1 MLCYLYDIDVPFNG
15 GSYTTG
21 KHEQF
26 AIPFKILTRDH
37 IHADESIYFYE
48 FCEF

>member
-1 MLCYLYDIDVPFNG
+1 MLCYLYYIDVPFNG

-26 AIPFKILTRDH
+26 AIPFKILMRDR
-37 IHADESIYFYE
+37 IRADESKYFHKS
-48 FCEF
+48 F